1 MKYWTVTKDLWNAK
15 FYCRNSSFN
24 IVCKYSNISLANIQI
39 SQALILFAN
48 IQISRGRGV
57 YISQTKHLTSG
68 HTVMKMAFTLTS
80 SSAQTV
86 CPKKTTRTEEW
97 KQFQTFFFFLCK
109 TKEIP
114 CTHMIRNQNPI
125 IPQNFANT
133 TRQISLKRKMR
144 LHLLWNLMF
153 LFTCMLV
160 LNVKNRILDK
170 LSLALNLNAGEL
182 TKRDDF

>member
-1 MKYWTVTKDLWNAK
+1 MKT
-15 FYCRNSSFN
+15 
-24 IVCKYSNISLANIQI
+24 ISN
-39 SQALILFAN
+39 
-48 IQISRGRGV
+48 
-57 YISQTKHLTSG
+57 
-68 HTVMKMAFTLTS
+68 
-80 SSAQTV
+80 
-86 CPKKTTRTEEW
+86 
-97 KQFQTFFFFLCK
+97 FLCK
-109 TKEIP
+109 AKEIP